1 MGVTKFLTSLAIAT
15 SLCAPAFAG
24 GMSEPSPEP
33 MVAPVI
39 FAPVTAN
46 WTGFYAGAQLGY
58 GDVSGDLPTTP
69 LSTSLDGNGAIGG
82 LHAGYRYDFGQ
93 FVTGVELAYNTA
105 NIDLGTAGE
114 LDSVTQ
120 LKLMGGYDLGQT
132 LVYATAG
139 AAHAKTTIG
148 GVDRSDN
155 GWLIGVGMD
164 YAINDAWTLG
174 GELTHH
180 RFDDFDGTGADVRA
194 NLLQVKL
201 GYRF

>member
-1 MGVTKFLTSLAIAT
+1 MKFLTSLAIAT

-46 WTGFYAGAQLGY
+46 WTGFYVGAQLGY
-58 GDVSGDLPTTP
+58 GDVSGDLPGTGTAP
-69 LSTSLDGNGAIGG
+69 PPPTNLDGNGAIGG

-105 NIDLGTAGE
+105 NIDLGTVGE

-139 AAHAKTTIG
+139 AAHAKTTLG
-148 GVDRSDN
+148 SDN